1 MILISSKESEVGNTL
16 NKKRDKAYL
25 DIYKETEFMGLGFLI
40 DEELDV
46 YKYQWNIGF
55 NKETHSFG
63 NNTYL
68 FKSENKIDYQKLETY
83 LIKNLKI
90 VEEEYKDSSNEE
102 ELYSEIIKLKT
113 YVNEFS
119 NKELYDKIKEKIG
132 KLIKED
138 L

>member
-25 DIYKETEFMGLGFLI
+25 DIYKETEFMGLGILI

-46 YKYQWNIGF
+46 YKYSWNIGF

-63 NNTYL
+63 QNTYL
-68 FKSENKIDYQKLETY
+68 YKSEEKIDYKKLETY
-83 LIKNLKI
+83 LIKNLAIIEK
-90 VEEEYKDSSNEE
+90 EYLNDSNEE
-102 ELYSEIIKLKT
+102 EVYSEIIKLKT

-119 NKELYDKIKEKIG
+119 NKELYDKIKEKVE
-132 KLIKED
+132 KLIKEEI
-138 L
+138 